1 MTTINSE
8 NNTNISYNIEDEKH
22 EDIKIED
29 TKKEDNKK
37 EDNKKEDTKN
47 EDEKQE
53 DIKNEDTK
61 KEDTKKE
68 DNKNED
74 NKNEDNKKED
84 KPKRTLI
91 QIIIKLH
98 KFLCLQATSII
109 ILTLIVTSIYK
120 CYDVLIYFSFGTF
133 ISILF
138 IASYSLLLK
147 FDVIASC
154 EFNEKYNN
162 YLFCLWKKYVPL
174 CETSFFTFMASFA
187 ILWHIFFGFLA
198 LYYVKDF
205 IRNSIATK
213 YSYIIAYIL
222 IILFYAMN
230 YSNSFKLYNKSLKMT
245 LTEFRLA
252 MFINLLISTGLIYY
266 FETLKLSI

>member
-1 MTTINSE
+1 MTSIDSSYNSNENDLKAQQTINE
-8 NNTNISYNIEDEKH
+8 NDL
-22 EDIKIED
+22 
-29 TKKEDNKK
+29 KEHA
-37 EDNKKEDTKN
+37 
-47 EDEKQE
+47 
-53 DIKNEDTK
+53 I
-61 KEDTKKE
+61 
-68 DNKNED
+68 
-74 NKNEDNKKED
+74 
-84 KPKRTLI
+84 KPKGTLL
-91 QIIIKLH
+91 QTIIKLH

-109 ILTLIVTSIYK
+109 ILTLIVTRLYK

-138 IASYSLLLK
+138 IAAYSLLLK
-147 FDVIASC
+147 FHVLASR

-162 YLFCLWKKYVPL
+162 YLFCLWKRYVPYD
-174 CETSFFTFMASFA
+174 ETSFFPAMASFA
-187 ILWHIFFGFLA
+187 ILWHIAFGFLA

-245 LTEFRLA
+245 YYEFRLA

-266 FETLKLSI
+266 FETIKLTI

>member
-1 MTTINSE
+1 MTSIDS
-8 NNTNISYNIEDEKH
+8 SYNINENDLKAQQTINEN
-22 EDIKIED
+22 DL
-29 TKKEDNKK
+29 KEHA
-37 EDNKKEDTKN
+37 
-47 EDEKQE
+47 
-53 DIKNEDTK
+53 I
-61 KEDTKKE
+61 
-68 DNKNED
+68 
-74 NKNEDNKKED
+74 
-84 KPKRTLI
+84 KPKGTLL
-91 QIIIKLH
+91 QTIIKLH

-109 ILTLIVTSIYK
+109 ILTLIVTRLYK

-138 IASYSLLLK
+138 IAAYSLLLK
-147 FDVIASC
+147 FHVLASR

-162 YLFCLWKKYVPL
+162 YLFCLWKKYVPYD
-174 CETSFFTFMASFA
+174 ETSFFPAMASFA
-187 ILWHIFFGFLA
+187 ILWHIAFGFLA

-245 LTEFRLA
+245 YYEFRLA

-266 FETLKLSI
+266 FETIKLTI

>member
-1 MTTINSE
+1 MTSIDS
-8 NNTNISYNIEDEKH
+8 SYNINENDLKAQQTINENDLKAQQTIN
-22 EDIKIED
+22 ENDL
-29 TKKEDNKK
+29 KEHA
-37 EDNKKEDTKN
+37 
-47 EDEKQE
+47 
-53 DIKNEDTK
+53 I
-61 KEDTKKE
+61 
-68 DNKNED
+68 
-74 NKNEDNKKED
+74 
-84 KPKRTLI
+84 KPKRTLL
-91 QIIIKLH
+91 QTIIKLH

-109 ILTLIVTSIYK
+109 ILTLIVTRLYK

-138 IASYSLLLK
+138 IAAYSLLLK
-147 FDVIASC
+147 FHVLASR

-162 YLFCLWKKYVPL
+162 YLFCLWKKYVPYD
-174 CETSFFTFMASFA
+174 ETSFFPAMASFA
-187 ILWHIFFGFLA
+187 ILWHIAFGFLA

-245 LTEFRLA
+245 YYEFRLA

-266 FETLKLSI
+266 FETIKLTI

>member
-1 MTTINSE
+1 MTSIDSSYNSNENDLKAQQTINE
-8 NNTNISYNIEDEKH
+8 NDLKAQQTINENDL
-22 EDIKIED
+22 
-29 TKKEDNKK
+29 KEHA
-37 EDNKKEDTKN
+37 
-47 EDEKQE
+47 
-53 DIKNEDTK
+53 I
-61 KEDTKKE
+61 
-68 DNKNED
+68 
-74 NKNEDNKKED
+74 
-84 KPKRTLI
+84 KPKGTLL
-91 QIIIKLH
+91 QTIIKLH

-109 ILTLIVTSIYK
+109 ILTLIVTRLYK

-138 IASYSLLLK
+138 IAAYSLLLK
-147 FDVIASC
+147 FHVLASR

-162 YLFCLWKKYVPL
+162 YLFCLWKRYVPYD
-174 CETSFFTFMASFA
+174 ETSFFPAMASFA
-187 ILWHIFFGFLA
+187 ILWHIAFGFLA

-245 LTEFRLA
+245 YYEFRLA

-266 FETLKLSI
+266 FETIKLTI